1 MLRLVDTVLILI
13 NTGQSYVKYNVN
25 GKHEKIGFQTV
36 CRDRWKL
43 VQCSREIL
51 AELEEQNAHAIPK
64 NLSQYHAW
72 SYYIL

>member
-1 MLRLVDTVLILI
+1 MLLRLVDTVLILI

-36 CRDRWKL
+36 WNWKL
-43 VQCSREIL
+43 LQWKNIGRVRGE
-51 AELEEQNAHAIPK
+51 NAHAIPK